1 MKVLII
7 EDDLKLKKYIKEY
20 LEAYSY
26 MVEVVNDFS
35 NVMEQVEETKAD
47 LILLDI
53 NLPIFDG
60 LYFLKLI
67 RKKYKTPIII
77 VSARNADSEQI
88 MGMELGA
95 DDYITKPFSMGV
107 LLAKINAVLRRVK
120 RDEVL
125 ENDSILEKNNIS
137 LNYSNMKLTYK
148 GNVIELSKN
157 ECRILKI
164 LIQNMGSV
172 VSRDEILEE
181 IWDDSSFVDDNTLT
195 VNMTRIK
202 RRLDNIGLRD
212 VISTKRGVGYIF
224 NEDF

>member
-1 MKVLII
+1 
-7 EDDLKLKKYIKEY
+7 
-20 LEAYSY
+20 
-26 MVEVVNDFS
+26 
-35 NVMEQVEETKAD
+35 
-47 LILLDI
+47 
-53 NLPIFDG
+53 
-60 LYFLKLI
+60 
-67 RKKYKTPIII
+67 
-77 VSARNADSEQI
+77 

-212 VISTKRGVGYIF
+212 VISTKRGIGYIF

>member
-1 MKVLII
+1 MKVLVI
-7 EDDLKLKKYIKEY
+7 EDDVKLKKYIKEY

-26 MVEVVNDFS
+26 MVEVVNNFS

-148 GNVIELSKN
+148 DNVIELSKN

-202 RRLDNIGLRD
+202 RRLDNIGLKD